1 MHAEQL
7 SQTLL
12 AVWRQRDR
20 SSPWGR
26 RLIAALVILPALAAL
41 TWLDGPLRLG
51 VAAAVV
57 VVAMHI
63 VWMVVSTNLQVQNHP
78 TAARCVPG
86 HARALQQAVLVGWVI
101 CTLLTTGLL
110 WVALPPVVMWQSL
123 LLGNAAAA
131 VFSFWSSRY
140 WWLWFALSFYAPLAG
155 VFSKTLK
162 PPLMA
167 AHALWMAHTDLLLPV
182 GLLALAALLPIALG
196 RGDARHHR
204 AYERMRR
211 LQEVQRMFQ
220 EGRQMTPAQTFASL
234 ERISRPFNTLIWAWR
249 RRVVER
255 ADNRRPSSVLA
266 RAEVVLNANQH
277 WTYQLLT
284 AITVVTFVVLSLVA
298 VMAWT
303 PVPLR
308 DLLHHGAF
316 GISIGLA
323 SLAANPTLSR
333 PMLWQTRREQALL
346 RLLPGMPQG
355 AALNRAVAWI
365 GMRHALLAILLA
377 AAAMLPLAWV
387 TGRIAT
393 MWLPIVAVPWAVFT
407 TTRAPARMRPP
418 TAATTVLPVLAFYA
432 TAVGAYLAT
441 DRLGLPMV
449 PVAAGLLVASAA
461 LGAWR
466 WHRLDTHP
474 VALPAGRLV

>member
-1 MHAEQL
+1 MNTAQL

-12 AVWRQRDR
+12 APWRQRDR

-26 RLIAALVILPALAAL
+26 RLIAALMILPALAAI

-51 VAAAVV
+51 VPVGIVV
-57 VVAMHI
+57 LTLHI
-63 VWMVVSTNLQVQNHP
+63 VWMVVSTNLQVQNQP

-86 HARALQQAVLVGWVI
+86 HVRALQQAALLGWAV
-101 CTLLTTGLL
+101 CTLLTTAVL
-110 WVALPPVVMWQSL
+110 WVALPPIVMWQSL

-140 WWLWFALSFYAPLAG
+140 WWLWFVLSFYAPLAG
-155 VFSKTLK
+155 VFSSTLK
-162 PPLMA
+162 PPLLA
-167 AHALWMAHTDLLLPV
+167 AHALWVAHTDLLLPL
-182 GLLALAALLPIALG
+182 GLLALAALIPIVFG

-204 AYERMRR
+204 AYERLRR

-220 EGRQMTPAQTFASL
+220 EGRQVTPAQTFAGL
-234 ERISRPFNTLIWAWR
+234 ERISRPFSAVISAWR
-249 RRVVER
+249 RHVVDR

-277 WTYQLLT
+277 WTYQFLT
-284 AITVVTFVVLSLVA
+284 AVTVMTFVALSLVA
-298 VMAWT
+298 VVVWT
-303 PVPLR
+303 SVSAA
-308 DLLHHGAF
+308 DLLYHGAI

-355 AALNRAVAWI
+355 AALNRAIAWM
-365 GMRHALLAILLA
+365 GLRHALVATLLVA
-377 AAAMLPLAWV
+377 VALLPLAWT
-387 TGRIAT
+387 TGRPGLL
-393 MWLPIVAVPWAVFT
+393 WLPIIAVPWAVFT

-418 TAATTVLPVLAFYA
+418 TAAVTVLPVLAFYLLF
-432 TAVGAYLAT
+432 GAALIGT
-441 DRLGLPMV
+441 MELGLPMV
-449 PVAAGLLVASAA
+449 PVAAAVLVISAA
-461 LGAWR
+461 IGAWR
-466 WHRLDTHP
+466 WRRLDGQP
-474 VALPAGRLV
+474 AALPAGRAA